1 MSNFN
6 FTPPVDLLP
15 SEWAEKNI
23 HIGIGNARPGPIS
36 FAEQVYQI
44 GMLDA
49 AEDPEIQRLT
59 FMLGAQTGK
68 TMTSLCLMGYYTL
81 HKPRSQIVMQPTETD
96 HKTFI
101 ETKFNPMIDA
111 NPTLRDCYA
120 KPRGREGV
128 NNQSMKS
135 FSGGFLLA
143 AWAGSNSTQRG
154 RSAPIIIC
162 DEVDGYKYTS
172 EGFPSELLWERSS
185 TFGDDRLLIEMS
197 TPTIRGRSRIEGS
210 FLEGDCRYFF
220 VVCPGCSHKHKIE
233 WSEQT
238 VRWEKNRP
246 DTALLHCPKC
256 DQAFDDYARIAM
268 IRQSAV
274 EGAGWEATEES
285 FGHASFHLN
294 SLYSPLRKLSHIVQ
308 AYVSADSHQSLQSFT
323 NTILAKTWEETGE
336 SGDHEMLYQRAEV
349 YDAEVPDGVLMLT
362 AGLDV
367 QADRIEY
374 EIVGWN
380 KDEES
385 WSVDYVVIYGDTTQL
400 PVYRKAFKELKRGYE
415 TSNGEKM
422 YVYACGLDTGF
433 NTGRVYDAMR
443 YAGRY
448 PILFALKG
456 RGGSDW
462 KSIEVERT
470 SRMKIDRGKWR
481 PDIITVN
488 VNVVKRTVMQ
498 RLNLMEPGPG
508 YCHFPHDRD
517 LEYYLQLTAEHLVRT
532 QRHGFPQDRWEK
544 KYERNEAFDCRVY
557 AYATMRL
564 VYPVLAKMEGKT
576 TGAPKKR
583 KRAKVKNPF
592 M

>member
-1 MSNFN
+1 MSIYS
-6 FTPPVDLLP
+6 FTPPSELRP
-15 SEWAEKNI
+15 SEWAEK
-23 HIGIGNARPGPIS
+23 HIVIPIANARPGPLS
-36 FAEQVYQI
+36 FAEAVYQKEMI
-44 GMLDA
+44 DVV
-49 AEDPEIQRLT
+49 EEHDIQRIT
-59 FMLGAQTGK
+59 YQMGAQTGK
-68 TMTSLCLMGYYTL
+68 TTMCLAIMGYYSH
-81 HKPRSQIVMQPTETD
+81 HKPMSQIYMQPTESD
-96 HKTFI
+96 
-101 ETKFNPMIDA
+101 TKNFLNTKWAPAMDA
-111 NPTLRDCYA
+111 NPVLRDCYV
-120 KPRGREGV
+120 KPRSREGV
-128 NNQSMKS
+128 NNQNFKEMKT
-135 FSGGFLLA
+135 GHFLMMS
-143 AWAGSNSTQRG
+143 WAGSPNTQRG
-154 RSAPIIIC
+154 RSAPIILC
-162 DEVDGYKYTS
+162 DETDGYTYTN
-172 EGFPSELLWERSS
+172 EGHPTELLWERSS
-185 TFGDDRLLIEMS
+185 TFGNDRILIEMS
-197 TPTIRGRSRIEGS
+197 TPTIRGRSRIETS
-210 FLEGDCRYFF
+210 FLEGDCRFFF

-246 DTALLHCPKC
+246 DTAMLHCPKC
-256 DQAFDDYARIAM
+256 DKNFDDYARIAM
-268 IRQSAV
+268 IRQSADD
-274 EGAGWEATEES
+274 GAGWEATEENA

-308 AYVSADSHQSLQSFT
+308 AYESANTHQSMQSFT
-323 NTILAKTWEETGE
+323 NTILAETWEETGE
-336 SGDHEMLYQRAEV
+336 RADHELLYQRAEV
-349 YDAEVPDGVLMLT
+349 YEAEVPDGALMLT

-374 EIVGWN
+374 EVVGWN

-462 KSIEVERT
+462 TSNEVERT

-488 VNVVKRTVMQ
+488 VNVAKRTVMQ
-498 RLNLMEPGPG
+498 RLNLMEQGPG

-532 QRHGFPQDRWEK
+532 ARHGFPQDRWEK
-544 KYERNEAFDCRVY
+544 KYERNEGLDCRVY
-557 AYATMRL
+557 AYATMLL
-564 VYPVLAKMEGKT
+564 VYPSACENG
-576 TGAPKKR
+576 R
-583 KRAKVKNPF
+583 
-592 M
+592 